1 MEAHNCLYKR
11 VEKLRTTHATYK
23 VVRASVIHLIHK
35 EKTAPE
41 GRENFL
47 DPFRGFR
54 GPPVWRRGRVGPTD
68 PPRTRNLGRSIF
80 ADASPQRRTAFELAS
95 ISRPEC
101 LQPLGNEARCKRNEK
116 ISPAAPSIGVFPY
129 PGDNVDRRIGLKRV
143 QILHDL
149 LSNSNGSG
157 QTVIFTITP
166 MVNGRDAFRSK
177 CFIDAL
183 RSPPRVSL
191 LWLVF

>member
-54 GPPVWRRGRVGPTD
+54 GPPVWRGGHGGVL
-68 PPRTRNLGRSIF
+68 RTRLLRFHGF
-80 ADASPQRRTAFELAS
+80 ADVDPY
-95 ISRPEC
+95 
-101 LQPLGNEARCKRNEK
+101 G
-116 ISPAAPSIGVFPY
+116 PA
-129 PGDNVDRRIGLKRV
+129 
-143 QILHDL
+143 
-149 LSNSNGSG
+149 
-157 QTVIFTITP
+157 
-166 MVNGRDAFRSK
+166 
-177 CFIDAL
+177 
-183 RSPPRVSL
+183 
-191 LWLVF
+191 